1 MTHRLNF
8 EQTRAA
14 LMAAAQA
21 VIDSQS
27 LLTKADQA
35 IGDGDHGVG
44 MSRGFKALRLE
55 LGKEL
60 PSRDLASL
68 FKISGRAIMMA
79 SGGAS
84 GVIFGSFFI
93 GCAKRLNADSLD
105 PQSFASA
112 LAGGLDEVR
121 ARGKANPGDKTMID
135 ALLPAVEAAHA
146 AAERGKSLADVVTDA
161 AAAAM
166 EGAEAT
172 KSMIAATGK
181 AKSLGDRSLGFVDP
195 GALTLSLLLKSF
207 AHETRRFGLRQDFQ
221 GS

>member
-1 MTHRLNF
+1 MTQRLDF

-44 MSRGFKALRLE
+44 MARGFKALRSE

-60 PSRDLASL
+60 PGPNLASL
-68 FKISGRAIMMA
+68 FKAGGRAIMMT

-105 PQSFASA
+105 ARSFALA

-121 ARGKANPGDKTMID
+121 ARGNANPGDKTMID
-135 ALLPAVEAAHA
+135 ALLPAVEAAHV
-146 AAERGKSLADVVTDA
+146 AAERGESLDDVVADA
-161 AAAAM
+161 ARAAV
-166 EGAEAT
+166 EGVEAT
-172 KSMIAATGK
+172 KSMIAMTGK
-181 AKSLGDRSLGFVDP
+181 AKSLGNRSLGFVDP

-207 AHETRRFGLRQDFQ
+207 ADETRRFGLPQDSQ